1 MWLLFFVFF
10 VSSLNATNLP
20 QLFEKKYPDQPSIEH
35 IAPFQKKQWDDLS
48 NLYLSFLNH
57 NLNIEERKIPKIFH
71 QIWLGSKFPEK
82 YQSYRQSFIEKH
94 PDWTFILWTEKEIAL
109 LELEK
114 KELYDL
120 STNYG
125 EKSDIARYEILYQ
138 FGGIYID
145 CDLKCLQPLDIFSE
159 KTNFFAGV
167 SHDYFG
173 SPLINNA
180 IIGSSPHHPVLK
192 KCIDLITKVRSSDQ
206 PVTKIIGTTGPKILT
221 KAFFAILP
229 DLNIPMVILPY
240 TYFYPFPSH
249 HRTSLCKD
257 IDWIKEESFTIHYW
271 DMSWAS
277 DFVLKEIF

>member
-206 PVTKIIGTTGPKILT
+206 AVTKIIGTTGPKILT

-229 DLNIPMVILPY
+229 DLNIPIVILPY